1 MCSIDGQS
9 SSAASSS
16 LPSTTLC
23 TVVAVVFTQ
32 CDDTDRSEI
41 GASSFDASTAIK
53 LVAPTRQL
61 LLQNTSGPAVQTAA
75 AEYYLP
81 RQVIGTG
88 DAVANQSTG

>member
-32 CDDTDRSEI
+32 FDDTDRSEI

-61 LLQNTSGPAVQTAA
+61 QSCKTLLAQQFKQQQLNTTYPS
-75 AEYYLP
+75 
-81 RQVIGTG
+81 R
-88 DAVANQSTG
+88 